1 MTAGPGIGTERV
13 DEPFASSDLPLSV
26 VDYLSLTGA
35 GLHSKLLG
43 RSVFRVQSRSR
54 YVFFGNTRRNAL
66 GAIDPEGRLL
76 LCRRRF
82 QHCEAFELPQGV
94 FSSRRR
100 RVPWPGEEGRAEEG
114 GVVAAAAS
122 FSLTSGTPA
131 PPLETLELMAG
142 KQIEVDGRPRMLHGG
157 QNVQL
162 APGEWIE
169 VELSVAAEGVA
180 GVELRHI
187 LRDPLRVHLD
197 ETRRLP
203 VGHHL
208 ELAYAFVP
216 EKPVNKIQCMSMAR
230 ALADGEGADGEGAG
244 GEGANGGGDGSG
256 ASGAGPT
263 TLTFKTARMHLRSSG
278 ERPPP
283 GLTIL
288 RDDVRPSTGP

>member
-1 MTAGPGIGTERV
+1 M
-13 DEPFASSDLPLSV
+13 
-26 VDYLSLTGA
+26 
-35 GLHSKLLG
+35 
-43 RSVFRVQSRSR
+43 
-54 YVFFGNTRRNAL
+54 
-66 GAIDPEGRLL
+66 
-76 LCRRRF
+76 
-82 QHCEAFELPQGV
+82 
-94 FSSRRR
+94 
-100 RVPWPGEEGRAEEG
+100 
-114 GVVAAAAS
+114 VAAAAS

-157 QNVQL
+157 QNVRL

-208 ELAYAFVP
+208 E
-216 EKPVNKIQCMSMAR
+216 
-230 ALADGEGADGEGAG
+230 
-244 GEGANGGGDGSG
+244 
-256 ASGAGPT
+256 
-263 TLTFKTARMHLRSSG
+263 RSAG

-288 RDDVRPSTGP
+288 RDDLRPSTGP

>member
-1 MTAGPGIGTERV
+1 
-13 DEPFASSDLPLSV
+13 
-26 VDYLSLTGA
+26 
-35 GLHSKLLG
+35 
-43 RSVFRVQSRSR
+43 
-54 YVFFGNTRRNAL
+54 
-66 GAIDPEGRLL
+66 
-76 LCRRRF
+76 
-82 QHCEAFELPQGV
+82 
-94 FSSRRR
+94 
-100 RVPWPGEEGRAEEG
+100 
-114 GVVAAAAS
+114 
-122 FSLTSGTPA
+122 
-131 PPLETLELMAG
+131 
-142 KQIEVDGRPRMLHGG
+142 MLHGG
-157 QNVQL
+157 QNVRL

-230 ALADGEGADGEGAG
+230 ALAG